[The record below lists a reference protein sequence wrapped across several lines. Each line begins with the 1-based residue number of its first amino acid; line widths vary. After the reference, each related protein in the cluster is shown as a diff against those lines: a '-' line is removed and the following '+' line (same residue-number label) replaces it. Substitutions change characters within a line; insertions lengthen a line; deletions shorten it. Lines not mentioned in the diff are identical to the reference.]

1 MNKGNRLQQL
11 EDMCRDIIKINM
23 WYELP
28 EYVFFLI
35 SDIID
40 GTSDEFAINVY
51 KNIDRSLLEILL
63 HPSVLLS
70 VVESLQSNTIA
81 EYIVKLCGIEIDY
94 DDLLISDVKSCLFIN
109 YGFNNSESVALFNK
123 IYRELK
129 DIVKSSRVH
138 IDHEKDIFDGLNQI
152 LAFSDNNKHEYFL
165 YIKAYWLSLYF
176 CEISQNV
183 RERDKLSFYYN
194 EFSVRFPNVVLY
206 PSCYINV
213 LLWLENYHSLQVAGE
228 RRAIRPG

>member
-1 MNKGNRLQQL
+1 MLNHVFLSTMDSITVNR
-11 EDMCRDIIKINM
+11 
-23 WYELP
+23 
-28 EYVFFLI
+28 F
-35 SDIID
+35 
-40 GTSDEFAINVY
+40 
-51 KNIDRSLLEILL
+51 
-63 HPSVLLS
+63 
-70 VVESLQSNTIA
+70 
-81 EYIVKLCGIEIDY
+81 
-94 DDLLISDVKSCLFIN
+94 
-109 YGFNNSESVALFNK
+109 K

-206 PSCYINV
+206 PSCYK
-213 LLWLENYHSLQVAGE
+213 L
-228 RRAIRPG
+228 

>member
-11 EDMCRDIIKINM
+11 EDACRDIIKINM

-28 EYVFFLI
+28 DYVFFSI
-35 SDIID
+35 SDTID

-51 KNIDRSLLEILL
+51 KNIDKSLLEILL

-81 EYIVKLCGIEIDY
+81 EYIVKLSEIEMNY

-129 DIVKSSRVH
+129 DIVKSSRV
-138 IDHEKDIFDGLNQI
+138 
-152 LAFSDNNKHEYFL
+152 
-165 YIKAYWLSLYF
+165 KAYWLSLYF

-206 PSCYINV
+206 PSCYK
-213 LLWLENYHSLQVAGE
+213 L
-228 RRAIRPG
+228 

>member
-1 MNKGNRLQQL
+1 M
-11 EDMCRDIIKINM
+11 
-23 WYELP
+23 Y
-28 EYVFFLI
+28 FFLI

-206 PSCYINV
+206 PSCYK
-213 LLWLENYHSLQVAGE
+213 L
-228 RRAIRPG
+228 

>member
-11 EDMCRDIIKINM
+11 EDACRDIIKINM

-28 EYVFFLI
+28 DYVFFSI
-35 SDIID
+35 SDTID
-40 GTSDEFAINVY
+40 GTSDEFAINAY
-51 KNIDRSLLEILL
+51 KNIDKSLLEILL

-81 EYIVKLCGIEIDY
+81 EYIVKLSEIEMNY

-206 PSCYINV
+206 PSCYK
-213 LLWLENYHSLQVAGE
+213 L
-228 RRAIRPG
+228 

>member
-1 MNKGNRLQQL
+1 TRSKKIPPKIPYNNIKVVMNKGNRLQQL
-11 EDMCRDIIKINM
+11 EDACRDIIKINM

-28 EYVFFLI
+28 DYVFFSI
-35 SDIID
+35 SDTID

-51 KNIDRSLLEILL
+51 KNIDKSLLEILL

-81 EYIVKLCGIEIDY
+81 EYIVKLSEIEMNY

-206 PSCYINV
+206 PSCYK
-213 LLWLENYHSLQVAGE
+213 L
-228 RRAIRPG
+228 